1 MFRTV
6 LVLAFALSALSAPQS
21 SSSQC
26 DSGTIQCC
34 DTVAP
39 AYSASV
45 APVLKAL
52 KINVDDENKQVAL
65 GCGGSAV
72 GVGAGSSWYVLMSS
86 KAWCYCPLHYTSY
99 ERNEADVNFL

>member
-1 MFRTV
+1 MMFRTV

-72 GVGAGSSWYVLMSS
+72 GVGAGSS
-86 KAWCYCPLHYTSY
+86 CTSAPICCENNY
-99 ERNEADVNFL
+99 FGLIGIGCISITL